1 MPALGQPLVGLTA
14 AQQAAFSEGREEF
27 ESIETAAGGLGPI
40 FNNDSCAACHSAP
53 VSGGASAT
61 TVTRFGRSEQGR
73 FDPLAELGGSLL
85 QQFAIDP
92 AALERVPDEANVV
105 AQRLTAPLFG
115 AGLIEAIADAEILLN
130 AARTQ
135 PDGISGRAAVVDDVV
150 SGQRRIGRFGWKAQ
164 HSILLGFAGDAYR
177 NEMGVTDRFFPHE
190 NAPNANQALL
200 ARFVTTTGLEDPPDP
215 ATGRSDID
223 PSTDFMRLLAPPPAL
238 RQSASALAGQR
249 LFAQINCDACHRP
262 VMISGDHAIEA
273 LAHKTVPLYR
283 PAAARHGLARRRHR
297 AGRRAAARDQ
307 DRAAM
312 GPAGAQPIPARRPCR
327 HRRRGDP
334 GSRRR
339 GPGGARALRSPGRRR
354 ATATARVPGDHPA
367 RTERQALPFIGTRWR
382 LPHIL
387 LHWSE
392 APRARIRRRR

>member
-1 MPALGQPLVGLTA
+1 LPALGQPLVGLTA

-164 HSILLGFAGDAYR
+164 HASLLGFAGDAYR

-200 ARFVTTTGLEDPPDP
+200 ARFVTRPASRTRPTPPPGAATSTPRPTSCACWRRRRRCASRRRRLPGRGCSRRSTATP
-215 ATGRSDID
+215 ATGR
-223 PSTDFMRLLAPPPAL
+223 
-238 RQSASALAGQR
+238 
-249 LFAQINCDACHRP
+249 
-262 VMISGDHAIEA
+262 
-273 LAHKTVPLYR
+273 
-283 PAAARHGLARRRHR
+283 
-297 AGRRAAARDQ
+297 
-307 DRAAM
+307 
-312 GPAGAQPIPARRPCR
+312 
-327 HRRRGDP
+327 
-334 GSRRR
+334 
-339 GPGGARALRSPGRRR
+339 
-354 ATATARVPGDHPA
+354 
-367 RTERQALPFIGTRWR
+367 
-382 LPHIL
+382 
-387 LHWSE
+387 
-392 APRARIRRRR
+392 